1 MARKSRELR
10 LTQTQE
16 LIKAFEAAGLGD
28 DRNCRFAKDMEW
40 RLNTNRG
47 LSPKRRAWLDSII
60 EEGVPVLKNEV
71 QVNEIMA
78 AANLKGMERRKDILT
93 DFAGKVRRGWNLSEK
108 QVTWLDNM
116 LAEAE
121 GIRVNGIW
129 TPSTELKAKMEIA
142 IRIGAHKD
150 GYYFQHRPGT
160 SKAHSR
166 VAKWLADS
174 ENVQVDEWAC
184 DKLLKAYKKTFGE
197 LEAPRHNVGD
207 LRYYKGDVALIA
219 EAPFVTERGALVYPI
234 IVNGQ
239 MLDIRADMIG
249 KRRQKKG

>member
-16 LIKAFEAAGLGD
+16 LIKAYEAAGLGE
-28 DRNCRFAKDMEW
+28 DRSCRFAKDMEW
-40 RLNTNRG
+40 RLSTNRG

-60 EEGVPVLKNEV
+60 EDGIPAAKNET

-78 AANLKGMERRKDILT
+78 AANLKGMEPRRDILT

-121 GIRVNGIW
+121 DIRANGIW
-129 TPSTELKAKMEIA
+129 TPDAELKAKMEIA
-142 IRIGAHKD
+142 VRIGNGKD
-150 GYYFQHRPGT
+150 GYYFAHRPGT
-160 SKAHSR
+160 
-166 VAKWLADS
+166 AKSHDKVGRWLANS

-184 DKLLKAYKKTFGE
+184 NKLLDAYKKIFGE
-197 LEAPRHNVGD
+197 LEVPRHNVGD
-207 LRYYKGDVALIA
+207 LRYYMGDVALIA
-219 EAPFVTERGALVYPI
+219 EEPFINDRGNLVYPT

-239 MLDIRADMIG
+239 MLDLPAGRIG
-249 KRRQKKG
+249 KRRGKR

>member
-10 LTQTQE
+10 LSQTQE
-16 LIKAFEAAGLGD
+16 LIKAYEAAGLGE

-60 EEGVPVLKNEV
+60 EEGVPAPKNEA

-108 QVTWLDNM
+108 QVSWLDNM

-121 GIRVNGIW
+121 GIRTNGIW
-129 TPSTELKAKMEIA
+129 APDAALKAKMAIA
-142 IRIGAHKD
+142 VRIGAHKD

-160 SKAHSR
+160 SKAHGR
-166 VAKWLADS
+166 MVKWLADP
-174 ENVQVDEWAC
+174 ENVQIDEWAC
-184 DKLLKAYKKTFGE
+184 NKLLKAYKKTFGE
-197 LEAPRHNVGD
+197 LDAPRHNVGD
-207 LRYYKGDVALIA
+207 LRYYMGDVALIA
-219 EAPFVTERGALVYPI
+219 EVPFVNDRGRLVYPT

-239 MLDIRADMIG
+239 MLDLPADRIG
-249 KRRQKKG
+249 KRRQKR